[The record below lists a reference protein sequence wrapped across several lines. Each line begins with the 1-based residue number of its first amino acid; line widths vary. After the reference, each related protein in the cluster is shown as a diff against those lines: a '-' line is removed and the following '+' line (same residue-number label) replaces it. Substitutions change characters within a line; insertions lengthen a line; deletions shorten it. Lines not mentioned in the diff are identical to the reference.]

1 MDMHKP
7 PLLESKLP
15 GVGNS
20 IFTVMSQLARQHQAL
35 NLSQGFPEFDC
46 PAGLAELVGS
56 YTRRGFNQYA
66 PMAGLPEL
74 REKISRKTELLY
86 GLRPDPETEI
96 TITSGA
102 TEALFAAIA
111 AVVRPGDEV
120 LVIEPAYDAY
130 VPAIL
135 LNGGVP
141 VFCPLTVP
149 DFRIDWDRVKA
160 CLSPKTRLM
169 LINSPHNP
177 TGAVLGPADLNAL
190 SQLVAGTGIFL
201 IGDEVYEHMVFDGQ
215 AHQSLLRRPELA
227 ARSFVISSFGKTYHA
242 TGWKVGYCVAPP
254 ALSAEFRKIHQY
266 LTFSTTTPLQ
276 YALADYLDHTAHY
289 LGLPAFIEQKR
300 NLFRE
305 LVAGSR
311 FTLIPAGGTY
321 FQLLGYGAITDE
333 PDLDFARRL
342 TREIGVASIPISVF
356 YHNGYD
362 PGFLRF
368 CFAKNDD
375 TLREA
380 AARLCT
386 L

>member
-1 MDMHKP
+1 MYP
-7 PLLESKLP
+7 IPESKLP
-15 GVGNS
+15 GVGTS
-20 IFTVMSQLARQHQAL
+20 IFTVMSQLAQQHQAL

-46 PAGLAELVGS
+46 PPELAELVAS

-66 PMAGLPEL
+66 PMAGVPAL
-74 REKISRKTELLY
+74 REKISRKTQLLY
-86 GLRPDPETEI
+86 GLAPDPETEI
-96 TITSGA
+96 TVTSGA

-120 LVIEPAYDAY
+120 LVLEPAYDSY
-130 VPAIL
+130 VPAIQ
-135 LNGGVP
+135 LNGGIP

-149 DFRIDWDRVKA
+149 DFRIDWELVKSR
-160 CLSPKTRLM
+160 LTPKTRLL

-177 TGAVLGPADLNAL
+177 SGAVISAQDLDQL

-201 IGDEVYEHMVFDGQ
+201 IGDEVYEHMVFDGRQ
-215 AHQSLLRRPELA
+215 HQSLLRRPELA
-227 ARSFVISSFGKTYHA
+227 ARSFVISSFGKTYHT

-254 ALSAEFRKIHQY
+254 ALTAEFRKIHQY
-266 LTFSTTTPLQ
+266 LTFSTTTPIQ

-289 LGLPAFIEQKR
+289 LGLPGFYEQKR

-311 FTLIPAGGTY
+311 FSLVPAGGTY

-333 PDLDFARRL
+333 SDQQFARRL
-342 TREIGVASIPISVF
+342 TREIGVAAIPISVF

-362 PGFLRF
+362 PKFLRF
-368 CFAKNDD
+368 CFAKNED

>member
-1 MDMHKP
+1 MNTP

-15 GVGNS
+15 EVGSS

-46 PAGLAELVGS
+46 PAGLAELVGC

-66 PMAGLPEL
+66 PMAGLPAL
-74 REKISRKTELLY
+74 REKISGKTQLLY
-86 GLRPDPETEI
+86 GRAPNPETEI
-96 TITSGA
+96 TVTSGA

-120 LVIEPAYDAY
+120 LVIEPAYDSY
-130 VPAIL
+130 VPAIR

-149 DFRIDWDRVKA
+149 DFRIDWERVKA

-169 LINSPHNP
+169 LINTPHNP
-177 TGAVLGPADLNAL
+177 SGAVLGPEDLHEL

-201 IGDEVYEHMVFDGQ
+201 IGDEVYEHMVYDGQ

-266 LTFSTTTPLQ
+266 LTFSTTTPIQ

-289 LGLPAFIEQKR
+289 LELPAFFEQKR

-305 LVAGSR
+305 LLAGSR

-321 FQLLGYGAITDE
+321 FQLLGYGAISGE
-333 PDLDFARRL
+333 PDQDFARRL

-362 PGFLRF
+362 PRLLRF

-380 AARLCT
+380 AARLCA

>member
-1 MDMHKP
+1 MY
-7 PLLESKLP
+7 PLPQTKLP
-15 GVGNS
+15 GIGTS
-20 IFTVMSQLARQHQAL
+20 IFTVMSQLAQEHQAL

-46 PAGLAELVGS
+46 PPELAELVAC

-66 PMAGLPEL
+66 PMAGVLAL
-74 REKISRKTELLY
+74 REKISRKTQLLY
-86 GLRPDPETEI
+86 GLAPNPETEI
-96 TITSGA
+96 TVTSGA

-111 AVVRPGDEV
+111 AVVGPGDEV
-120 LVIEPAYDAY
+120 LVLEPAYDSY

-135 LNGGVP
+135 LNGGIP

-149 DFRIDWDRVKA
+149 GFRIDWELVQAR
-160 CLSPKTRLM
+160 LTPKTRLL

-177 TGAVLGPADLNAL
+177 SGAVLSAQDLDQL

-215 AHQSLLRRPELA
+215 QHQSLLRRPELA

-254 ALSAEFRKIHQY
+254 ALTAEFRKIHQY
-266 LTFSTTTPLQ
+266 LTFSTTTPIQ
-276 YALADYLDHTAHY
+276 YALADYLDHKAHY
-289 LGLPAFIEQKR
+289 LGLPDFYEQKR
-300 NLFRE
+300 NLFQQ

-311 FTLIPAGGTY
+311 FSLVPAGGTY
-321 FQLLGYGAITDE
+321 FQLLGYEAITDE
-333 PDLDFARRL
+333 ADEAFARRL
-342 TREIGVASIPISVF
+342 IRQVGVAAIPISVF

-362 PGFLRF
+362 PRYLRF
-368 CFAKNDD
+368 CFAKNED
-375 TLREA
+375 TLRQA
-380 AARLCT
+380 AQRLCT

>member
-46 PAGLAELVGS
+46 PAGLAELVGC
-56 YTRRGFNQYA
+56 YTRRGYNQYA
-66 PMAGLPEL
+66 PMAGVPAL
-74 REKISRKTELLY
+74 REKISHKTQLLY
-86 GLRPDPETEI
+86 GLAPNPETEI
-96 TITSGA
+96 TVTSGA

-120 LVIEPAYDAY
+120 LVIEPAYDSY

-149 DFRIDWDRVKA
+149 DFRIDWERVKA
-160 CLSPKTRLM
+160 CLTPKTRLM
-169 LINSPHNP
+169 LINTPHNP
-177 TGAVLGPADLNAL
+177 TGAVLGPEDLNEL
-190 SQLVAGTGIFL
+190 SRLVAGTGIYL

-266 LTFSTTTPLQ
+266 LTFSTTTPIQ

-289 LGLPAFIEQKR
+289 LGLPDFFEQKR

-333 PDLDFARRL
+333 PDQAFARRL

-362 PGFLRF
+362 PRFLRF

-380 AARLCT
+380 AARLCA

>member
-1 MDMHKP
+1 MH

-15 GVGNS
+15 GVGTS
-20 IFTVMSQLARQHQAL
+20 IFTVMSQLAQQHQAL

-46 PAGLAELVGS
+46 PPALAELVGS

-66 PMAGLPEL
+66 PMAGVGAL
-74 REKISRKTELLY
+74 REKISAKTRLLY
-86 GLRPDPETEI
+86 GLAPDPDTEI
-96 TITSGA
+96 TVTSGA

-120 LVIEPAYDAY
+120 LVIEPAYDSY
-130 VPAIL
+130 VPAIT
-135 LNGGVP
+135 LNGGIP

-149 DFRIDWDRVKA
+149 GFRIDWDLVKA
-160 CLSPKTRLM
+160 RLTPKTRLL

-177 TGAVLGPADLNAL
+177 SGAVLSAQDLDAL
-190 SQLVAGTGIFL
+190 AQLVAGTGIFL

-215 AHQSLLRRPELA
+215 QHQSLLRRPELA
-227 ARSFVISSFGKTYHA
+227 ARSFVISSFGKTYHT

-254 ALSAEFRKIHQY
+254 ALTAEFRKIHQY
-266 LTFSTTTPLQ
+266 LTFSTTTPIQ
-276 YALADYLDHTAHY
+276 YALADYLDNTAHY
-289 LGLPAFIEQKR
+289 LALPGFYEQKR
-300 NLFRE
+300 NLFGE

-311 FTLIPAGGTY
+311 FTLVPAGGTY
-321 FQLLGYGAITDE
+321 FQLLSYEAITDE
-333 PDLDFARRL
+333 PDQAFARRL
-342 TREIGVASIPISVF
+342 IREIGVAAIPISVF

-362 PGFLRF
+362 PRYLRF
-368 CFAKNDD
+368 CFAKNET

-380 AARLCT
+380 AKRLCT

>member
-1 MDMHKP
+1 MHLVP
-7 PLLESKLP
+7 ESKLP
-15 GVGNS
+15 AVGTS
-20 IFTVMSQLARQHQAL
+20 IFTVMSQLAQQHQAL

-46 PAGLAELVGS
+46 PPALAELVGS

-66 PMAGLPEL
+66 PMAGVPVL
-74 REKISRKTELLY
+74 REKISRKTQSLY
-86 GLRPDPETEI
+86 GWAPDPETEI
-96 TITSGA
+96 TVTSGA
-102 TEALFAAIA
+102 TEALFAAIT

-120 LVIEPAYDAY
+120 LVIEPAYDSY

-135 LNGGVP
+135 LNGGIP
-141 VFCPLTVP
+141 VFCPLAAP
-149 DFRIDWDRVKA
+149 HFRIDWELVKTRIT
-160 CLSPKTRLM
+160 PKTRLL

-177 TGAVLGPADLNAL
+177 TGAVISAADLDCL
-190 SQLVAGTGIFL
+190 TQLVAGTGILL

-227 ARSFVISSFGKTYHA
+227 ARSFVISSFGKTYHT

-254 ALSAEFRKIHQY
+254 ALTAEFRKIHQY
-266 LTFSTTTPLQ
+266 LTFSTTTPIQ
-276 YALADYLDHTAHY
+276 YALADYLDLTAHY
-289 LGLPAFIEQKR
+289 LGLPAFYEQKR
-300 NLFRE
+300 NLFQS

-311 FTLIPAGGTY
+311 FTLLPAGGTY

-333 PDLDFARRL
+333 PDQAFARRL
-342 TREIGVASIPISVF
+342 TREIGVAAIPISVF

-362 PGFLRF
+362 PGYLRF

-380 AARLCT
+380 AARLCS